1 MQCIRHISVKE
12 KYKNMLNQFSRTE
25 LLLGKEAMEKLSKS
39 RVAIFGIGGVG
50 GYVCEALVRSGVEA
64 FDLIDDDK
72 VCLTNL
78 NRQIIATRSTV
89 GKYKTQVM
97 KDRIL
102 DINPNADVRIHE
114 CFFLPENADDFPWDE
129 YDYIVDAVDTVTAK
143 IALVMK
149 AQEKNIPIISSMGAG
164 NKLDGSQFKVADIY
178 KTKVCPLAK
187 VMRRELKK
195 RGIKKLKVVYSEE
208 QPTRPI
214 EDMSSSCKN
223 HCICPPGAT
232 HKCTERRDI
241 PGSVAFVPSIVG
253 LIIGGEV
260 VKVVFL
266 MELAGLKGRER
277 LAGYDVA
284 SVIKYEGK

>member
-1 MQCIRHISVKE
+1 
-12 KYKNMLNQFSRTE
+12 MLNQFSRTE
-25 LLLGKEAMEKLSKS
+25 ILLGKDAMDKLRKS
-39 RVAIFGIGGVG
+39 RVAVFGIGGVG
-50 GYVCEALVRSGVEA
+50 GYVCEALVRSGVGA

-78 NRQIIATRSTV
+78 NRQIIATRKTV
-89 GKYKTQVM
+89 GMYKVDAM

-102 DINPNADVRIHE
+102 DINPDAQVNVHK
-114 CFFLPENADDFPWDE
+114 CFFLPDNADEFPFEE
-129 YDYIVDAVDTVTAK
+129 YDYVVDAVDTVTAK

-149 AQEKNIPIISSMGAG
+149 AQEKCVPIISSMGAG

-178 KTKVCPLAK
+178 QTKVCPLAK

-195 RGIKKLKVVYSEE
+195 RGVKKLKVVYSEE

-214 EDMSSSCKN
+214 DDMSVSCRT
-223 HCICPPGAT
+223 HCICPPGAK

-241 PGSVAFVPSIVG
+241 PGSLAFVPSVAG

-260 VKVVFL
+260 VKHL
-266 MELAGLKGRER
+266 
-277 LAGYDVA
+277 
-284 SVIKYEGK
+284 IKQ

>member
-1 MQCIRHISVKE
+1 
-12 KYKNMLNQFSRTE
+12 MLNQFSRTQ
-25 LLLGKEAMEKLSKS
+25 LLLGEEAMNKLKNS
-39 RVAIFGIGGVG
+39 RVAVFGVGGVG
-50 GYVCEALVRSGVEA
+50 GYVCEALARSGVGT

-78 NRQIIATRSTV
+78 NRQIIATRKTV
-89 GKYKTQVM
+89 GKYKVEVM
-97 KDRIL
+97 KERIL
-102 DINPNADVRIHE
+102 DINPDAQVNIHQ
-114 CFFLPENADDFPWDE
+114 CFFLPENADEFSFDA
-129 YDYIVDAVDTVTAK
+129 YDYVVDAVDTVTAK
-143 IALVMK
+143 IEIIMQAK
-149 AQEKNIPIISSMGAG
+149 KKEIPVISSMGAG
-164 NKLDGSQFKVADIY
+164 NKLDPTAFRVADIY

-223 HCICPPGAT
+223 NCICPPGAT

-260 VKVVFL
+260 VKD
-266 MELAGLKGRER
+266 LAAKQ
-277 LAGYDVA
+277 
-284 SVIKYEGK
+284 K